1 MMPSDFLG
9 PTLEEVQ
16 VWLRSSPDSARAGFV
31 LSVEVVNARLGRVLV
46 VEDDP
51 GIATQLVRGL
61 TRAGYETG
69 SVTTGQAA
77 LDWPVPDVVL
87 LDLGLPDIDGIE
99 VCRRLRQAC
108 DAAIIVVTAR
118 GEESDRVLALDEG
131 ADDYLIKPFG
141 LQELLARIR
150 AVLRRSRQ
158 PAGQVLQHGAL
169 TVDLRTHK
177 VSVSGQQI
185 AVTPKEFAILE
196 CLASDPGRVVS
207 RQEIA
212 RAGLGRALVR
222 PDQGARRAH
231 GRPAPQAGRPR
242 HHRDGVRARV
252 PPGRPGRNRARRTAV
267 TRRILLMLLGF
278 TAIVLVG
285 AVVPLTLSTIGHER
299 NSFTQDTQTMANAD
313 ASIAQP
319 RIAQRKP
326 AAARPVDFP
335 YRLMFVQVEQAG
347 NGLVIYLTS
356 GRLLDAK
363 GQVPG
368 RLSGRTLP
376 PRWPAPVGPSPGRW
390 ARGRSPPFPSSM
402 RARSPSPCWAR

>member
-1 MMPSDFLG
+1 VDKAAGLPYPLGPSHVIRAAAAGLLFALEQGTLSLIMPNDFLG

-16 VWLRSSPDSARAGFV
+16 VWLRSAPDSARAGFV
-31 LSVEVVNARLGRVLV
+31 LSVEVVNARLGRVLI

-196 CLASDPGRVVS
+196 CLASDPGRVVG
-207 RQEIA
+207 RQEMLE
-212 RAGLGRALVR
+212 RAWDEHWYGPTKVLDVHMAALRRKLGDPGLIETVYGHGFRLAD
-222 PDQGARRAH
+222 PD
-231 GRPAPQAGRPR
+231 
-242 HHRDGVRARV
+242 
-252 PPGRPGRNRARRTAV
+252 
-267 TRRILLMLLGF
+267 
-278 TAIVLVG
+278 
-285 AVVPLTLSTIGHER
+285 GH
-299 NSFTQDTQTMANAD
+299 Q
-313 ASIAQP
+313 
-319 RIAQRKP
+319 
-326 AAARPVDFP
+326 
-335 YRLMFVQVEQAG
+335 
-347 NGLVIYLTS
+347 
-356 GRLLDAK
+356 
-363 GQVPG
+363 
-368 RLSGRTLP
+368 
-376 PRWPAPVGPSPGRW
+376 
-390 ARGRSPPFPSSM
+390 
-402 RARSPSPCWAR
+402 